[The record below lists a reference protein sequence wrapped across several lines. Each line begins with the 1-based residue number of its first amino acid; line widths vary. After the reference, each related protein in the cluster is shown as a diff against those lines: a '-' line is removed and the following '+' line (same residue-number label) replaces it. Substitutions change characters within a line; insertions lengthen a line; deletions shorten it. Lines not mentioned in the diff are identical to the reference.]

1 MTNFN
6 RYRDQ
11 LKRFVVRAACLLM
24 IAATVWGGGWVPSAN
39 AVGSEKAA
47 EIMQDRAG
55 AELDRMAGE
64 KSDDVRKE
72 AARNTAKTGGTDA
85 FNADS
90 DLDEAGRKLKGNVKR
105 DVRKATSKAKSKA
118 ADIGDDIED
127 TADSLVDSVKD
138 LFN

>member
-1 MTNFN
+1 MANFN
-6 RYRDQ
+6 QYRHQ
-11 LKRFVVRAACLLM
+11 LKRFAVKAVCLIM
-24 IAATVWGGGWVPSAN
+24 VAVAVWGSGWVPSAN

-47 EIMQDRAG
+47 EIMQGRAA

-64 KSDDVRKE
+64 KSDDVFKE

-85 FNADS
+85 FNAGS
-90 DLDEAGRKLKGNVKR
+90 DLDEAGRKLKGSAKR
-105 DVRKATSKAKSKA
+105 DVRKAKSKA

-127 TADSLVDSVKD
+127 AAGNVVDSVKD